1 MKTIS
6 WLISTVAFAAS
17 GSVGGGGGFGGIGG
31 VPMVDNSVAFAVDRC
46 RQFLRL
52 AEFMRAS
59 ALRRDAGIRCVV
71 NVKDRAYMQYGLY
84 GTPCKILTFFHYVRR
99 DWLALLS
106 DKRTYQCDETIFMWT
121 LQPVPSI
128 MTSTMM
134 SVVIL
139 TF

>member
-17 GSVGGGGGFGGIGG
+17 GSVGDGGIGG

-59 ALRRDAGIRCVV
+59 AIRRDAGIR
-71 NVKDRAYMQYGLY
+71 
-84 GTPCKILTFFHYVRR
+84 
-99 DWLALLS
+99 
-106 DKRTYQCDETIFMWT
+106 
-121 LQPVPSI
+121 
-128 MTSTMM
+128 
-134 SVVIL
+134 
-139 TF
+139 